1 MNTPTRGRPISIER
15 AIMAFA
21 GVMILL
27 SLLLTKFVSPWF
39 WLMTAFIGLNLFQSA
54 FTGFC
59 PAGMVMKR
67 LGIGR
72 GADGAGCCR

>member
-1 MNTPTRGRPISIER
+1 MITQPRRRPMSLDR

-27 SLLLTKFVSPWF
+27 SIVLTQVVSPWV
-39 WLMTAFIGLNLFQSA
+39 WLMTAFI
-54 FTGFC
+54 GFC

-67 LGIGR
+67 MGIGR
-72 GADGAGCCR
+72 GADDASCCR

>member
-1 MNTPTRGRPISIER
+1 MNTFTKGRPLSLER

-21 GVMILL
+21 GVMILI
-27 SLLLTKFVSPWF
+27 SIALTQFISPWF

-72 GADGAGCCR
+72 GDGASCGR

>member
-1 MNTPTRGRPISIER
+1 MSTPARRRPLSLDR

-21 GVMILL
+21 GAMILL
-27 SLLLTKFVSPWF
+27 SLVLTHFVSPWF

-59 PAGMVMKR
+59 PAGMMMKR

-72 GADGAGCCR
+72 ESGGPGCCR

>member
-1 MNTPTRGRPISIER
+1 MNTATKSRPMSLER

-27 SLLLTKFVSPWF
+27 SILLTQFVSPWF

>member
-1 MNTPTRGRPISIER
+1 MKPMSLER

-21 GVMILL
+21 GVMVLL
-27 SLLLTKFVSPWF
+27 SVVLTQFVSPWF
-39 WLMTAFIGLNLFQSA
+39 WLMTAFIGFNLFQSA

-67 LGIGR
+67 LGVGSR
-72 GADGAGCCR
+72 AGAGAGCGC

>member
-1 MNTPTRGRPISIER
+1 MNTPAKRPPMSLDR

-27 SLLLTKFVSPWF
+27 SLLLTHFVSPWF
-39 WLMTAFIGLNLFQSA
+39 WLLTAFVGLNLFQSA

-67 LGIGR
+67 MGIGR
-72 GADGAGCCR
+72 GAADPSCCR

>member
-1 MNTPTRGRPISIER
+1 MNTFTKGHPLSLER

-21 GVMILL
+21 GVMILI
-27 SLLLTKFVSPWF
+27 SIALTQFISPWF

-72 GADGAGCCR
+72 GDGASCGR

>member
-1 MNTPTRGRPISIER
+1 MSLER

-27 SLLLTKFVSPWF
+27 SVVLTQLVSPWF

-67 LGIGR
+67 MGIGR
-72 GADGAGCCR
+72 DADGAGCCR

>member
-1 MNTPTRGRPISIER
+1 MNTATKSRPMSLER

-27 SLLLTKFVSPWF
+27 SILLTQFVSPWF

-72 GADGAGCCR
+72 DAEAGSCCR

>member
-1 MNTPTRGRPISIER
+1 MTLDR
-15 AIMAFA
+15 AVQAFA
-21 GVMILL
+21 GVMILI
-27 SLLLTKFVSPWF
+27 SLALTHFVSPWF

-59 PAGMVMKR
+59 PAGMVMSR

-72 GADGAGCCR
+72 GDGANCGVS